1 MITLNSRG
9 RHLRSEKP
17 LVMGIINCTDDSFY
31 EASRVSD
38 SSLLYKKIDEMV
50 SLGADIID
58 IGGQSTKP
66 GSLQLPVEV
75 ELNRI
80 APAVEY
86 LNTVYPSTW
95 VSIDTVRS
103 EIAVYAVEHGAH
115 IVNDVSGGEMDSRMI
130 KTVAD
135 LDVPYVC
142 THMQGQP
149 DTMQQNPI
157 YEDVLKE
164 VVAFFKNK
172 VNECHKA
179 GIKHIIFDPGF
190 GFGKSITHNY
200 TLLNKLETIIE
211 LGFPVLVGF
220 SRKSMIYNLLKV
232 SPNEA
237 LNGTTVLNTVAMLK
251 GASILRVHDVKEAN
265 EAVEIF
271 DAINTA

>member
-9 RHLRSEKP
+9 RQLRSEKP

-38 SSLLYKKIDEMV
+38 TALLFKKIDEMV
-50 SLGADIID
+50 SMGADIID

-66 GSLQLPVEV
+66 GSVQVSIEV

-86 LNTVYPSTW
+86 LNSTHPSTW

-115 IVNDVSGGEMDSRMI
+115 IVNDVSGGEMDQKMI
-130 KTVAD
+130 TAVAD

-142 THMQGQP
+142 THMQGKP
-149 DTMQQNPI
+149 DNMQQNPV
-157 YEDVLKE
+157 YEDVLHE

-172 VNECHKA
+172 VNECQEA
-179 GIKHIIFDPGF
+179 GIKQIIIDPGF
-190 GFGKSITHNY
+190 GFGKTITHNY
-200 TLLNKLETIIE
+200 TLVNKLETLVE
-211 LGFPVLVGF
+211 LGLPVLVGF

-251 GASILRVHDVKEAN
+251 GASLIRVHDVKEAR
-265 EAVEIF
+265 EAVEIVG
-271 DAINTA
+271 AIIRA

>member
-9 RHLRSEKP
+9 RQLRSEKP

-38 SSLLYKKIDEMV
+38 TALLFKKIDEMV
-50 SLGADIID
+50 SMGADIID

-66 GSLQLPVEV
+66 GSIEVPLEV

-80 APAVEY
+80 APAVDY

-95 VSIDTVRS
+95 VSIDTLRS

-115 IVNDVSGGEMDSRMI
+115 IVNDISGGEIDPTMI
-130 KTVAD
+130 TAVAD

-142 THMQGQP
+142 THMQGKP
-149 DTMQQNPI
+149 DTMQQNPV
-157 YEDVLKE
+157 YEDVLLD
-164 VVAFFKNK
+164 VVAFFKSK
-172 VNECHKA
+172 VYQCEEA
-179 GIKHIIFDPGF
+179 GIKQIIIDPGF
-190 GFGKSITHNY
+190 GFGKTIAHNY
-200 TLLNKLETIIE
+200 TLVNKLETIVE

-220 SRKSMIYNLLKV
+220 SRKSMIYNLLKL

-237 LNGTTVLNTVAMLK
+237 LNGTTVLNTVALLK
-251 GASILRVHDVKEAN
+251 GASILRVHDVKEAR
-265 EAVEIF
+265 EAVEIVE
-271 DAINTA
+271 AINRA